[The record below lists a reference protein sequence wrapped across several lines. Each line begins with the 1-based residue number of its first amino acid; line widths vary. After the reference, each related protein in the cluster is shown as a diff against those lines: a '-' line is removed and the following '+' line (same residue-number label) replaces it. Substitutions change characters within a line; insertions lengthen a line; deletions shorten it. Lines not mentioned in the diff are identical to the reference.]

1 MINIYSSESIATA
14 NEIAERANA
23 AIDAY
28 EAARENG
35 TPADELE
42 ALERVAEEALAEF
55 LAI

>member
-14 NEIAERANA
+14 NEIAERA
-23 AIDAY
+23 
-28 EAARENG
+28 NG